1 MKAACV
7 RFSGGVCGE
16 RNHSVPRA
24 LSLFRFCSMGQLF
37 IYEGWVQAIFILL
50 YAVIFVVGVGGNLV
64 VLAVVLG
71 NKHMRTTTN
80 LYLLNLAVADI
91 VMCLGKLK
99 QTDIESFAFY
109 LLSLSQCLDNLRH
122 HKLKPEMYKSL

>member
-1 MKAACV
+1 
-7 RFSGGVCGE
+7 
-16 RNHSVPRA
+16 
-24 LSLFRFCSMGQLF
+24 MGQLF

-91 VMCLGKLK
+91 VMCLGELK

-109 LLSLSQCLDNLRH
+109 LLSLSQCLDSLRH

>member
-1 MKAACV
+1 
-7 RFSGGVCGE
+7 
-16 RNHSVPRA
+16 
-24 LSLFRFCSMGQLF
+24 MGQLF

-71 NKHMRTTTN
+71 NPHMRTTTN

-91 VMCLGKLK
+91 VMCLGELK
-99 QTDIESFAFY
+99 QTVIESFAFY
-109 LLSLSQCLDNLRH
+109 LLSFSQCLDSVRH
-122 HKLKPEMYKSL
+122 HELKPEMYKSL

>member
-1 MKAACV
+1 
-7 RFSGGVCGE
+7 
-16 RNHSVPRA
+16 
-24 LSLFRFCSMGQLF
+24 MGQLF

-99 QTDIESFAFY
+99 QQTYIESFAFY
-109 LLSLSQCLDNLRH
+109 LLSLSQCLDSLRH